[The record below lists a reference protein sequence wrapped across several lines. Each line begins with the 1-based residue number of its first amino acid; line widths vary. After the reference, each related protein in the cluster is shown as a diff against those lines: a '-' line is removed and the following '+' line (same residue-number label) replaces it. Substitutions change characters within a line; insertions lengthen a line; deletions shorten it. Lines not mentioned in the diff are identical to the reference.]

1 MKKLKLLTTA
11 AMISLSVFG
20 GFSINADAAANRQ
33 VQVYTYKY
41 NSGNCEQ
48 KQVDIQSVIN
58 NLKDC
63 YPEYQGNTCLPNQQ
77 SNNCTTNKQSN
88 NCTPETPQ
96 VNAVPET
103 PPVNTVPEQPAETPA
118 VPEAGKPEASVP
130 ESGSGRYEDMTYS
143 EKVVYLVNEERAKYD
158 LAPLTADESVT
169 AAAQVRAEEIKSSF
183 SHTRPNGTSFSTA
196 LKEQSV
202 SYRGSGE
209 NIAWGQKTPEKVV
222 EAWMNSS
229 GHRANILNSKYTTIG
244 VGYYQDASGT
254 NYWAQLFT
262 Y

>member
-1 MKKLKLLTTA
+1 MKKLTLLTTA
-11 AMISLSVFG
+11 AIISLSVFG
-20 GFSINADAAANRQ
+20 GFSINADAAASRQ

-41 NSGNCEQ
+41 NSGNCAQ

-63 YPEYQGNTCLPNQQ
+63 YPEYQGNTCLPDQQ
-77 SNNCTTNKQSN
+77 SNNCPSNKQSN
-88 NCTPETPQ
+88 NCIPEIPQ

-103 PPVNTVPEQPAETPA
+103 PPVNTVPEQPAVTPA
-118 VPEAGKPEASVP
+118 VPDAGKPEASVP
-130 ESGSGRYEDMTYS
+130 ESGSGSYKDMTYS

-158 LAPLTADESVT
+158 LAPLTSDESVT